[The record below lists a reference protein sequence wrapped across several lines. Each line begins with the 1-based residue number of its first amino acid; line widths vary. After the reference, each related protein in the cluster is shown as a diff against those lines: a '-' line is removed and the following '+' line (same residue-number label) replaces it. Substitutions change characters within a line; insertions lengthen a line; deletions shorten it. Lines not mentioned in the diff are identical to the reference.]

1 VPRQQRWTTDQWI
14 PGSGLLER
22 ERRFGI
28 VSAQTT
34 STRRGGTGRWTEFV
48 LVLVAVAIAVGSFAA
63 VGLGTDSE
71 LPPRLAAYAVGFAGV
86 GIAAH
91 LVVRWRAP
99 YADPVL
105 LPAALA
111 LNGIGLAMIYRLDVA
126 NVTQAELNGV
136 PVPPPQAS
144 GQLVW
149 SIVGLLLMG
158 GVLWLVRDHRVLARY
173 TYLTFLVGVFLLLLP
188 LVPGLG
194 VEINGARIWV
204 SVLGQSFQPG
214 EAAKVVMVVAFSSY
228 LVAHRE
234 ALALAGRRVLRVDL
248 PRGKDLGP
256 ILLVWVLALAILVF
270 ERDLGAAVLFFGVF
284 VVLLFVATERVGWLV
299 VGAALAAVGGWASY
313 VLFDHVQTRVS
324 VWLQPF
330 DDPDSGYQV
339 IQSLY
344 GLAYGGLI
352 GTGLGRGQPNLIP
365 FAESD
370 FIAAALGEELG
381 LTGLMVV
388 ILLFGVIVARG
399 LRIAIGVRDPFGTLL
414 ATGLA
419 SVVGLQVFVVV
430 GGVTKLIPLTGLTT
444 PFLSL
449 GGSSLV
455 MNWVI
460 VALLLRVSDAG
471 RRPAPTPPQPLAEAQ
486 TQAVRLR

>member
-1 VPRQQRWTTDQWI
+1 MTGPATNPATNPAVDPAAG
-14 PGSGLLER
+14 PAAGSVTGS
-22 ERRFGI
+22 RR
-28 VSAQTT
+28 T
-34 STRRGGTGRWTEFV
+34 GTGRWTELV
-48 LVLVAVAIAVGSFAA
+48 LVLVASAIAVGSFAA
-63 VGLGTDSE
+63 VGLGSNGTVPD
-71 LPPRLAAYAVGFAGV
+71 RLVPYAVGFVAV
-86 GIAAH
+86 ALAAH
-91 LVVRWRAP
+91 LFVRWRAP

-105 LPAALA
+105 LPTVVA
-111 LNGIGLAMIYRLDVA
+111 LNGLGLAMIHRLDVA
-126 NVTQAELNGV
+126 RATQAELNGV
-136 PVPPPQAS
+136 AVPAAQAL

-149 SIVGLLLMG
+149 SLVGLALMAG
-158 GVLWLVRDHRVLARY
+158 MLWAVRDHRMLGRY
-173 TYLTFLVGVFLLLLP
+173 TYLTFLTGVLLLLLP

-194 VEINGARIWV
+194 VEINGARIWI

-234 ALALAGRRVLRVDL
+234 ALALAGRRVLGIDL
-248 PRGKDLGP
+248 PRGRDLGP
-256 ILLVWVLALAILVF
+256 ILVVWGLALAILVF
-270 ERDLGAAVLFFGVF
+270 ERDLGAAILFFGVF

-299 VGAALAAVGGWASY
+299 VGVGLAAVGGYVSY
-313 VLFDHVQTRVS
+313 LLFGHVQTRVS
-324 VWLQPF
+324 AWLEPF
-330 DDPDSGYQV
+330 ADPDASYQV

-352 GTGLGRGQPNLIP
+352 GTGLGRGQPDLIP

-381 LTGLMVV
+381 LAGLMVV
-388 ILLFGVIVARG
+388 VLLYGVLVARG

-414 ATGLA
+414 SVGLA
-419 SVVGLQVFVVV
+419 TVIGLQVFVVV

-455 MNWVI
+455 MNWVV
-460 VALLLRVSDAG
+460 VALLLRVSDAA
-471 RRPAPTPPQPLAEAQ
+471 RRPAPAPPPPLAEAQ

>member
-1 VPRQQRWTTDQWI
+1 MSTPT
-14 PGSGLLER
+14 PP
-22 ERRFGI
+22 
-28 VSAQTT
+28 
-34 STRRGGTGRWTEFV
+34 STRPGTGRWVELV
-48 LVLVAVAIAVGSFAA
+48 LVLVATAIAVGAYVS
-63 VGLGTDSE
+63 VGLGTEGSSPE
-71 LPPRLAAYAVGFAGV
+71 RWPAYAVGFAAV
-86 GIAAH
+86 GIGAH
-91 LVVRWRAP
+91 LVVRWLAP

-105 LPAALA
+105 LPTALA
-111 LNGIGLAMIYRLDVA
+111 LNGIGLAMIHRLDVA
-126 NVTQAELNGV
+126 AESVAVVNDV
-136 PVPPPQAS
+136 PVPDREAP

-149 SIVGLLLMG
+149 SLLGMLLLVA
-158 GVLWLVRDHRVLARY
+158 VLWLVRDHRVLSRY
-173 TYLTFLVGVFLLLLP
+173 TYVTFLVGVTLLLLP

-204 SVLGQSFQPG
+204 SAFGQSFQPG
-214 EAAKVVMVVAFSSY
+214 EAAKVVMVIAFASY
-228 LVAHRE
+228 LVTHRE
-234 ALALAGRRVLRVDL
+234 ALALAGRRVLGIDL
-248 PRGKDLGP
+248 PRGRDLGP

-299 VGAALAAVGGWASY
+299 VGALLAAVGGWVSY
-313 VLFDHVQTRVS
+313 LLFDHVQQRVS
-324 VWLQPF
+324 SWLSPF
-330 DDPDSGYQV
+330 SDPDASFQI

-352 GTGLGRGQPNLIP
+352 GTGLGRGQPDLIP

-381 LTGLMVV
+381 LAGLMVI
-388 ILLFGVIVARG
+388 ILLYGVLVARG
-399 LRIAIGVRDPFGTLL
+399 LRAAIGVRDAFGTLL
-414 ATGLA
+414 ASGLA
-419 SVVGLQVFVVV
+419 TVVGLQVFVVL

-460 VALLLRVSDAG
+460 VALLLRVSDAA
-471 RRPAPTPPQPLAEAQ
+471 RRPAPPAPAPLSEAV
-486 TQAVRLR
+486 TQAVRVP